1 MRRVFVEAVEF
12 SHQIFYPTEWFNVL
26 QPWVK
31 VCSTSHDL
39 PSCKRG
45 CLVHVASSR
54 NDGRFRWQRGRYK
67 SVYLKRKIEKSA
79 RCACP
84 PSCVFNCDRYIFCR
98 PLLNFRELKRPR
110 RPGQQERH
118 KFACLTMQTF
128 FACLERAFF
137 IFVHSQT
144 FSSNQRP
151 VLKLCGWRE
160 RLTTNVQFFLLIY
173 KFNSRIVITHFA
185 SLWLWIIEKWL
196 QKREVT
202 LDRKSVV

>member
-39 PSCKRG
+39 PSCKRW

-54 NDGRFRWQRGRYK
+54 NDGRLRWQRGRYK

-84 PSCVFNCDRYIFCR
+84 PSCVFNCDTFLCR
-98 PLLNFRELKRPR
+98 PLLNSRELKQPR
-110 RPGQQERH
+110 RRGQQERH
-118 KFACLTMQTF
+118 KFAFLTMQKFFCMPWTCIFHFCTF
-128 FACLERAFF
+128 ADVLVQSTTCFEIVWMTWALGDKCS
-137 IFVHSQT
+137 I
-144 FSSNQRP
+144 FSSN
-151 VLKLCGWRE
+151 
-160 RLTTNVQFFLLIY
+160 
-173 KFNSRIVITHFA
+173 
-185 SLWLWIIEKWL
+185 L
-196 QKREVT
+196 QI
-202 LDRKSVV
+202 